1 MNLVEN
7 KTELIEG
14 RINSMRKSSKI
25 LFLVMAAVLVVG
37 TLFSPAIASAKTD
50 TSSNI
55 PAPDQVERLAGSD
68 RYSTAVQISKNGWKQ
83 ADIAVLSS
91 GNDKN
96 LVDALTAAP
105 LAAVK
110 KAPLLLT
117 QGDALNSSTKAEL
130 TRLGVKTIYV
140 TSGLGVISQ
149 AVLNELMSMNID
161 VKPLGGSDRF
171 VTSINIAKE
180 VNLAPSSLVVATAF
194 SNADALSI
202 ASIAAAHQFPILL
215 TNPESLTDSVK
226 IYIDSIKSG
235 VKQTYVL
242 GGEGVISETVKASL
256 PNSKRLAGS
265 DRFATNIAILK
276 EFVGDYKYDK
286 LYLANGTDEHLVDAL
301 AGAPLAALTA
311 SGLMLTD
318 TTMPAASAEYAK
330 LNLSP
335 NFVALGGESV
345 TPTALL
351 TGLAPSL
358 ILADDNAVQGS
369 SAPSN
374 PDQLAGSV
382 KITGKNVTFQD
393 ATVRGT
399 VFLDPGTQ
407 GTAVINNVQAEKIV
421 ILSGDANGIRLNN
434 VTTDLLI
441 VSSSSKVKIDLTGST
456 RIENTLVNSS
466 AILNAASGTVGSV
479 RLTNIVNQTPD
490 VAVQLCGTFPGKVA
504 VEAPITLKAANNA
517 DISNVEIML
526 HNKDQQVN
534 LEGEFEKVQVSSE
547 GKINLASLTTIKEL
561 VSNAK
566 ADISVPTDSRIIK
579 YTDNGENG
587 KSNSGGTANGSTGVP
602 GVSQIT
608 VTCDGDG
615 TVVNGYPLQMEAT
628 IMPSNAANQ
637 EITWSLLFTTG
648 GNGVINPNTGLF
660 LATEV
665 GSIRVV
671 VTNTAS
677 GVVGTKDI
685 TVINAYQKVPT
696 ENLMGIAPTAYGKSD
711 GKITGTTSAMEYKL
725 STSSTWTRASA
736 SAITGLSAG
745 TYNVRYA
752 AKKGYNAGTPIDVIV
767 ENGPK

>member
-1 MNLVEN
+1 
-7 KTELIEG
+7 
-14 RINSMRKSSKI
+14 MRKPSKI
-25 LFLVMAAVLVVG
+25 LSLVTAAVLAG
-37 TLFSPAIASAKTD
+37 EILFPTAIANASENAG

-55 PAPDQVERLAGSD
+55 PALDQVERLAGSD
-68 RYSTAVQISKNGWKQ
+68 RYATAVQISKSGWTQ
-83 ADIAVLSS
+83 ADTAVLSS

-105 LAAVK
+105 LAAAK

-130 TRLGVKTIYV
+130 TRLGVKTVYV
-140 TSGLGVISQ
+140 TSGIGVISQ
-149 AVLNELMSMNID
+149 AVLNELTKINIK

-171 VTSINIAKE
+171 ATSINIAKE
-180 VNLAPSSLVVATAF
+180 VNSAPGSLVVATAF

-226 IYIDSIKSG
+226 TYINGIKSSL
-235 VKQTYVL
+235 KQTYVL
-242 GGEGVISETVKASL
+242 GGEGVISETVKTSF

-286 LYLANGTDEHLVDAL
+286 LYIANGTDEHLVDAL

-335 NFVALGGESV
+335 NLVALGGESV
-345 TPTALL
+345 TPTALF

-358 ILADDNAVQGS
+358 VLADDNAVQGP
-369 SAPSN
+369 SAPSA
-374 PDQLAGSV
+374 PDQRTGSV
-382 KITGKNVTFQD
+382 KITGKNVTLQNT
-393 ATVRGT
+393 TVRGT
-399 VFLDPGTQ
+399 VFLDPGTR
-407 GTAVINNVQAEKIV
+407 GTGVLNHVQADKIV
-421 ILSGDANGIRLNN
+421 ILSGDTNSIRMNN
-434 VTTDLLI
+434 VTTGLLI
-441 VSSSSKVKIDLTGST
+441 VSTPSKVQIDLTGST

-466 AILNAASGTVGSV
+466 AILNAAGGTAGSV
-479 RLTNIVNQTPD
+479 RLTQIANQTSD
-490 VAVQLCGTFPGKVA
+490 MVVQLSGTSPEKVA
-504 VEAPITLKAANNA
+504 VEAAMTLKATNNA
-517 DISNVEIML
+517 GISNVEITL
-526 HNKDQQVN
+526 QNKDQQVN
-534 LEGEFEKVQVSSE
+534 LEGEFEKVQVGSE
-547 GKINLASLTTIKEL
+547 GKINLGSFTTIKEL

-579 YTDNGENG
+579 YTDNGQKG
-587 KSNSGGTANGSTGVP
+587 SGGTVNGSTGVP
-602 GVSQIT
+602 AVSKIT
-608 VTCDGDG
+608 VTCDGKG
-615 TVVNGYPLQMEAT
+615 TVVNGYPLQMKAT

-637 EITWSLLFTTG
+637 EIIWSLLFTTG
-648 GNGVINPNTGLF
+648 GNGIINPDTGMF
-660 LATEV
+660 VATEV
-665 GSIRVV
+665 GSVRVV
-671 VTNTAS
+671 ATNAAS

-685 TVINAYQKVPT
+685 TVINAYQTVPT
-696 ENLMGIAPTAYGKSD
+696 ENLTGVAPSAYGKSD
-711 GKITGTTSAMEYKL
+711 GKIMGTTSAMEYKL
-725 STSSTWTRASA
+725 STSSTWTRATA
-736 SAITGLSAG
+736 PAITGLSTG

-752 AKKGYNAGTPIDVIV
+752 AQKGYNAGGTINVIV

>member
-1 MNLVEN
+1 MG
-7 KTELIEG
+7 KP
-14 RINSMRKSSKI
+14 SKI

-37 TLFSPAIASAKTD
+37 TLFPPAIASAKTD

-55 PAPDQVERLAGSD
+55 PAPDQVERFAGSD
-68 RYSTAVQISKNGWKQ
+68 RYSTAVQISQNGWKQ

-105 LAAVK
+105 LAATK

-130 TRLGVKTIYV
+130 ARLGVKTIYV

-149 AVLNELMSMNID
+149 AVLNELMIMNID

-171 VTSINIAKE
+171 ATSINIAKE
-180 VNLAPSSLVVATAF
+180 VNSAPSSLVVATAF
-194 SNADALSI
+194 SNADALAI
-202 ASIAAAHQFPILL
+202 ASIAAAHQFPIVL

-226 IYIDSIKSG
+226 IYLDSIKSG

-335 NFVALGGESV
+335 NIVALGGESV

-358 ILADDNAVQGS
+358 VLADDNAVQGS
-369 SAPSN
+369 SASSN

-393 ATVRGT
+393 ATVSGT

-407 GTAVINNVQAEKIV
+407 GTTVLNNVQAEKIV
-421 ILSGDANGIRLNN
+421 ILSGDVNGIRLNN

-466 AILNAASGTVGSV
+466 AVLNAAGGTAGSV

-490 VAVQLCGTFPGKVA
+490 VVVQLYGTFPGKVA
-504 VEAPITLKAANNA
+504 VEAPITLKAVNNA
-517 DISNVEIML
+517 DLSNVEIML
-526 HNKDQQVN
+526 PNKDQQVN

-579 YTDNGENG
+579 YTDNGKNG

-602 GVSQIT
+602 GVSRIT

-615 TVVNGYPLQMEAT
+615 TVANGYPLQMEAT

-637 EITWSLLFTTG
+637 EITWSLLFTMG

-660 LATEV
+660 IATEV
-665 GSIRVV
+665 GSVRVV
-671 VTNTAS
+671 ATNTAS

-725 STSSTWTRASA
+725 STSSTWTRATA
-736 SAITGLSAG
+736 PAITDLSAG
-745 TYNVRYA
+745 AYFVRYA
-752 AKKGYNAGTPIDVIV
+752 AKKGYNAGTPIVVIV